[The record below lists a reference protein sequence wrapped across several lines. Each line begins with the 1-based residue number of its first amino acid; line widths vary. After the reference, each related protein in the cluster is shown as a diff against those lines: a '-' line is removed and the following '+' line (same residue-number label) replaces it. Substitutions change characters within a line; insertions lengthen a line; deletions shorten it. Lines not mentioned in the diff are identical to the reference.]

1 MARDR
6 RRTIYSQ
13 DATVITEGAT
23 AADEAVVKRSVPEVR
38 TTREI
43 SVEDA
48 IDTMA
53 AYLLP
58 KFKVEKDSSNPGE
71 CVFCGKET
79 AYQMRHLCVDC
90 MSSVSSDLYRRI
102 KSAIAAGETEIR
114 M

>member
-1 MARDR
+1 MARER

-13 DATVITEGAT
+13 DATVITEGAS
-23 AADEAVVKRSVPEVR
+23 AIDEVAVKRNEQS
-38 TTREI
+38 THEI

-58 KFKVEKDSSNPGE
+58 KFKVEKDPNNPGT

-90 MSSVSSDLYRRI
+90 MGSVSNDLYRRI
-102 KSAIAAGETEIR
+102 KSAIAAREAEIKL
-114 M
+114 

>member
-6 RRTIYSQ
+6 RRTVYSQ
-13 DATVITEGAT
+13 DATVITEGAN
-23 AADEAVVKRSVPEVR
+23 AVDEISVER
-38 TTREI
+38 NTLTTREI
-43 SVEDA
+43 SVNDA

-58 KFKVEKDSSNPGE
+58 KFKVEKDSGNPGT

-90 MSSVSSDLYRRI
+90 MGNVSNDLYRKI
-102 KSAIAAGETEIR
+102 KSAIAAGETEIKL
-114 M
+114 

>member
-6 RRTIYSQ
+6 RIRYSQ
-13 DATVITEGAT
+13 DATVITEGANV
-23 AADEAVVKRSVPEVR
+23 ADEAFVESSAPA
-38 TTREI
+38 TREI

-58 KFKVEKDSSNPGE
+58 KFKVDKGSSNPGT

-90 MSSVSSDLYRRI
+90 MGSASNDLYRRI
-102 KSAIAAGETEIR
+102 KSAITAGETEINL
-114 M
+114 

>member
-13 DATVITEGAT
+13 DATVITEGAAT
-23 AADEAVVKRSVPEVR
+23 ADEATVKRSASETR
-38 TTREI
+38 ATREI

-79 AYQMRHLCVDC
+79 AYQMRHLCADC
-90 MSSVSSDLYRRI
+90 MGDVSNDLYRRI
-102 KSAIAAGETEIR
+102 KSAIAAGDTEIR

>member
-6 RRTIYSQ
+6 RRTVYSQ
-13 DATVITEGAT
+13 DATVITEGAN
-23 AADEAVVKRSVPEVR
+23 AVDEVSVKRNAP
-38 TTREI
+38 TTRKI

-58 KFKVEKDSSNPGE
+58 KFKVEKDSSNPGT

-90 MSSVSSDLYRRI
+90 MGSVSNDLYRRI
-102 KSAIAAGETEIR
+102 KSAIAAGETEINL
-114 M
+114 

>member
-6 RRTIYSQ
+6 RVRYNQ
-13 DATVITEGAT
+13 DATVITEGTNAV
-23 AADEAVVKRSVPEVR
+23 DEISVERSAPA
-38 TTREI
+38 TREI
-43 SVEDA
+43 SVNDA

-58 KFKVEKDSSNPGE
+58 KFKVDKDASNPGT

-90 MSSVSSDLYRRI
+90 MGNVSNDLYRRI
-102 KSAIAAGETEIR
+102 KSAIAAGETEINL
-114 M
+114 

>member
-6 RRTIYSQ
+6 RVRYNQ
-13 DATVITEGAT
+13 DATVITEGANAT
-23 AADEAVVKRSVPEVR
+23 DEVSVKRSSPA
-38 TTREI
+38 TREI

-58 KFKVEKDSSNPGE
+58 KFKVEKDSGNPGE

-79 AYQMRHLCVDC
+79 AYQMRHLCADC
-90 MSSVSSDLYRRI
+90 MGEVSNDLYRRI

>member
-6 RRTIYSQ
+6 RVRYNQ
-13 DATVITEGAT
+13 DATVITEGAST
-23 AADEAVVKRSVPEVR
+23 ADEVSVKKSAPA
-38 TTREI
+38 TREI

-58 KFKVEKDSSNPGE
+58 KFKVEKDSSNPGT

-90 MSSVSSDLYRRI
+90 MGDVSNDLYSRI
-102 KSAIAAGETEIR
+102 KSAIAAGETEIKL
-114 M
+114 

>member
-6 RRTIYSQ
+6 RVRYNQ
-13 DATVITEGAT
+13 DATVITEGT
-23 AADEAVVKRSVPEVR
+23 NAADEVAVKRNAPIM
-38 TTREI
+38 REI

-58 KFKVEKDSSNPGE
+58 KFKVEKDSSNPGT

-90 MSSVSSDLYRRI
+90 MGSVSNDLYRRI
-102 KSAIAAGETEIR
+102 KSAIVAGETEIKL
-114 M
+114 